1 MAERKTSRLWSLLVV
16 VAIGSTALSIMA
28 SSSEVQGSVRA
39 CCFDNADCLD
49 LSGSNCAVAGGTPQ
63 TPGQLCTD
71 TEWTCPLLCG
81 GSAPECNGECETG
94 LTCVGGDFNGT
105 AVGGGAQAAPSCGCV
120 PEIPQGGECEMI
132 PDACAGGLPCEDGFC
147 CATVCETGQR
157 CDLPG
162 SEGVCTDVPAA
173 VPAASNLGLIV
184 LVSVLIAL
192 GCVTLVRR
200 RRLD

>member
-16 VAIGSTALSIMA
+16 LAIGSTALSIMG
-28 SSSEVQGSVRA
+28 SSSAVQGVVRA
-39 CCFDNADCLD
+39 CCFDNGDCQD
-49 LSGSNCAVAGGTPQ
+49 LNRANCEEGAGGTSQ
-63 TPGQLCTD
+63 TPGQLCAD
-71 TEWTCPLLCG
+71 VTCPVLCG
-81 GSAPECNGECETG
+81 SSGPECNGDCPATT
-94 LTCVGGDFNGT
+94 TCVVGDFKGT
-105 AVGGGAQAAPSCGCV
+105 SGGAGAQIAPLECSCV
-120 PEIPQGGECEMI
+120 PEIPQGGACEEI

-173 VPAASNLGLIV
+173 VPVASNLGLIA
-184 LVSVLIAL
+184 LVSILIAL
-192 GCVTLVRR
+192 GGVTLVRR